1 MGFVLFGGSFGE
13 WVLGL
18 VIWEGPKLF
27 VGLFSLRVGVGV
39 MVFVFLGV
47 WGVSFVLGLW
57 VLVGWSR
64 LFLLLRRVSG
74 VRDFVL
80 GQSLLLLWA
89 GLLSSLVV
97 PCWVWFYGCS
107 WWLLGVGV
115 VLLGVVFV
123 SWVRW
128 LRLDRGKYILLVV
141 FGVDFVEGV
150 VVGDFDVGD
159 FDVGDLL
166 ALSRRQ
172 RMSVMFEEFMLI
184 QRDKYNLEKL
194 DE

>member
-1 MGFVLFGGSFGE
+1 
-13 WVLGL
+13 
-18 VIWEGPKLF
+18 
-27 VGLFSLRVGVGV
+27 

-64 LFLLLRRVSG
+64 LF
-74 VRDFVL
+74 
-80 GQSLLLLWA
+80 LLLWA

-159 FDVGDLL
+159 FDVGDFDVGDLL

>member
-1 MGFVLFGGSFGE
+1 
-13 WVLGL
+13 
-18 VIWEGPKLF
+18 
-27 VGLFSLRVGVGV
+27 

-74 VRDFVL
+74 VRDLVL

-89 GLLSSLVV
+89 GLLSSVVV
-97 PCWVWFYGCS
+97 PCWVWVWGCS

-128 LRLDRGKYILLVV
+128 LRLDRGKYILSVV

-150 VVGDFDVGD
+150 VVGD

-184 QRDKYNLEKL
+184 QRDRYNLEKS